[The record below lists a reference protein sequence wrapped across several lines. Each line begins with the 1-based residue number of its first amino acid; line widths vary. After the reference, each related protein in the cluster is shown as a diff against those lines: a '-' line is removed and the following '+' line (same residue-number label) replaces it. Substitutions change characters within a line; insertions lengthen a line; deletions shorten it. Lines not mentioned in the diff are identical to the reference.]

1 MPHSHF
7 DVIVAG
13 LGAMGSAAVYH
24 LARRGQRVLGID
36 RFAPPHTLGSSHGHT
51 RIIREAYFEHPQ
63 YVPMV
68 QRAYAAWED
77 LERISGEHL
86 FERTGGLMA
95 GRADSAVVAGARA
108 SADHHKLPY
117 EVLSAGDIRSRFP
130 VLRVADDTVGLLE
143 PRAGILFP
151 ERCIAVHLG
160 FAAAHG
166 ATLRTNDP
174 VTAWSA
180 DLSGV
185 GVKVETASGASY
197 TAERLVISAGA
208 WANALLPEL
217 SIPLT
222 IERAVVHWFDPAR
235 NHEDF
240 TGRGG
245 LPIFIW
251 EYGPG
256 LMIYGFPARDEGVK
270 VALHHQG
277 ERTADVA
284 RVRREVG
291 EHEIV
296 EMRALLERLMP
307 DLNGRLR
314 TSTVCLYTNTPD
326 EDFVIDAHPAHPQV
340 LIVSPCS
347 GHGFKFSSAIGE
359 IVTDLV
365 VEGESA
371 FDLTPFRLSRLL
383 SPASPASP
391 VSPGA
396 VRR

>member
-1 MPHSHF
+1 LSV
-7 DVIVAG
+7 DGI
-13 LGAMGSAAVYH
+13 
-24 LARRGQRVLGID
+24 RR
-36 RFAPPHTLGSSHGHT
+36 
-51 RIIREAYFEHPQ
+51 
-63 YVPMV
+63 
-68 QRAYAAWED
+68 
-77 LERISGEHL
+77 
-86 FERTGGLMA
+86 
-95 GRADSAVVAGARA
+95 
-108 SADHHKLPY
+108 
-117 EVLSAGDIRSRFP
+117 RFP
-130 VLRVADDTVGLLE
+130 ALRVADDAVGLLE

-151 ERCIAVHLG
+151 ERCIAAHLR

-174 VTAWSA
+174 VVAWKA
-180 DLSGV
+180 DVSGV
-185 GVKVETASGASY
+185 GVKVETASGASF
-197 TAERLVISAGA
+197 TADRLVISAGA

-217 SIPLT
+217 ALPLT
-222 IERAVVHWFDPAR
+222 IERSVVYWFDPAR
-235 NHEDF
+235 NQEDF
-240 TGRGG
+240 TSRGG

-270 VALHHQG
+270 IALHHQG

-284 RVRREVG
+284 RVRREVAKS
-291 EHEIV
+291 EIE
-296 EMRALLERLMP
+296 EMRALLDRLMP

-314 TSTVCLYTNTPD
+314 ESMVCLYTNTPD

-371 FDLTPFRLSRLL
+371 FDLTPFRIGRLL
-383 SPASPASP
+383 
-391 VSPGA
+391 SPGA
-396 VRR
+396 VRG

>member
-1 MPHSHF
+1 MAVVKHF

-77 LERISGEHL
+77 LERVSGERL

-95 GRADSAVVAGARA
+95 GRPDSVVVAGARA
-108 SADHHKLPY
+108 SADRHKLPY
-117 EVLSAGDIRSRFP
+117 EELTADDIRRRFP
-130 VLRVADDTVGLLE
+130 ALRVADDAVGLLE

-174 VTAWSA
+174 IVEWRA
-180 DLSGV
+180 DVSGI
-185 GVKVETASGASY
+185 GVKVETASGGNF
-197 TAERLVISAGA
+197 TADRLVISAGA
-208 WANALLPEL
+208 WAKALLPEL
-217 SIPLT
+217 SLPLT
-222 IERAVVHWFDPAR
+222 IERSVVHWFDPAR
-235 NHEDF
+235 NAEDF
-240 TGRGG
+240 TSRGG

-251 EYGPG
+251 EYAPG
-256 LMIYGFPARDEGVK
+256 LMIYGFPMRDEGVK

-277 ERTADVA
+277 ERMADVA
-284 RVRREVG
+284 RVKREVSAG
-291 EHEIV
+291 EIE
-296 EMRALLERLMP
+296 EMRALLDRLMP
-307 DLNGRLR
+307 DLNGRWR
-314 TSTVCLYTNTPD
+314 ESVVCLYTNTPD
-326 EDFVIDAHPAHPQV
+326 EDFIIDAHPAHKQV

-365 VEGESA
+365 IEGESS
-371 FDLTPFRLSRLL
+371 FDLTPFRIARLL

-391 VSPGA
+391 GA

>member
-1 MPHSHF
+1 MPHSQYF

-24 LARRGQRVLGID
+24 LARHGQRVLGID

-77 LERISGEHL
+77 LERVSGERL

-95 GRADSAVVAGARA
+95 GRPDSAVVAGARA
-108 SADHHKLPY
+108 SADRHKLPY
-117 EVLSAGDIRSRFP
+117 ETLSVGDIRRRFP
-130 VLRVADDTVGLLE
+130 VLNVADDAVGLLE

-151 ERCIAVHLG
+151 ERCVAAHLR

-174 VTAWSA
+174 ITEWHA
-180 DLSGV
+180 DVSGI

-197 TAERLVISAGA
+197 TAGRLVISAGA
-208 WANALLPEL
+208 WASSLLPEL
-217 SIPLT
+217 SLPLT
-222 IERAVVHWFDPAR
+222 IERSVLHWFDPAR

-240 TGRGG
+240 TSRGG

-256 LMIYGFPARDEGVK
+256 LMIYGFPASDEGVK

-277 ERTADVA
+277 EKTSEPA

-291 EHEIV
+291 KDEIE

-307 DLNGRLR
+307 DLNGRWR
-314 TSTVCLYTNTPD
+314 QSSVCLYTNTPD
-326 EDFVIDAHPAHPQV
+326 EDFIIDAHPAHPQV

-359 IVTDLV
+359 IVKDLV

-371 FDLTPFRLSRLL
+371 FDLTPFRISRLL
-383 SPASPASP
+383 
-391 VSPGA
+391 SPGA

>member
-1 MPHSHF
+1 MPHSQHF

-13 LGAMGSAAVYH
+13 LGAMGSAAAYH

-36 RFAPPHTLGSSHGHT
+36 RFSPPHTLGSSHGHT

-77 LERISGEHL
+77 LERVSGERL

-95 GRADSAVVAGARA
+95 GRTDSVVVAGARA
-108 SADHHKLPY
+108 SAERHKLPY
-117 EVLSAGDIRSRFP
+117 ETLSADDIRRRFP
-130 VLRVADDTVGLLE
+130 VLHIADDAVGLLE

-151 ERCIAVHLG
+151 ERCVATHLR

-174 VTAWSA
+174 ITSWSA
-180 DLSGV
+180 DVSGV

-197 TAERLVISAGA
+197 SAGRLVISAGA
-208 WANALLPEL
+208 WASSLLPEL
-217 SIPLT
+217 SLPLT
-222 IERAVVHWFDPAR
+222 IERSVLHWFDPAR

-240 TGRGG
+240 TSRGG

-256 LMIYGFPARDEGVK
+256 LMIYGFPASDEGVK
-270 VALHHQG
+270 IALHHQG
-277 ERTADVA
+277 ERTDNVA
-284 RVRREVG
+284 GVKREVEKG
-291 EHEIV
+291 EVE
-296 EMRALLERLMP
+296 EMRALLDRLMP
-307 DLNGRLR
+307 DLNGRWR
-314 TSTVCLYTNTPD
+314 ESKVCLYTNTPD
-326 EDFVIDAHPAHPQV
+326 EDFIIDAHPAHPQV

-359 IVTDLV
+359 IVKDLV
-365 VEGESA
+365 MEGESA
-371 FDLTPFRLSRLL
+371 FDLTPFRISRLL
-383 SPASPASP
+383 
-391 VSPGA
+391 SPGA

>member
-1 MPHSHF
+1 MQHF

-36 RFAPPHTLGSSHGHT
+36 RFAPPHTLGSSHGYT

-77 LERISGEHL
+77 LERVSGERL

-95 GRADSAVVAGARA
+95 GRPDSAVVAGARA
-108 SADHHKLPY
+108 SADRHKLPY
-117 EVLSAGDIRSRFP
+117 EVLSVDDIRRRFP
-130 VLRVADDTVGLLE
+130 ALRVADDAVGLLE

-151 ERCIAVHLG
+151 ERCITVHLR

-174 VTAWSA
+174 VTAWKA
-180 DLSGV
+180 DVSGV

-197 TAERLVISAGA
+197 TANRLVISAGA
-208 WANALLPEL
+208 WASALLPDL
-217 SIPLT
+217 SLPLM
-222 IERAVVHWFDPAR
+222 IERSVVHWFDPAR
-235 NHEDF
+235 NDEDF
-240 TGRGG
+240 TSRGG

-270 VALHHQG
+270 IALHHQG
-277 ERTADVA
+277 EKTADVA
-284 RVRREVG
+284 SVRRDVSEGEVA
-291 EHEIV
+291 
-296 EMRALLERLMP
+296 EMRALLDRLIP
-307 DLNGRLR
+307 DLNGRWR
-314 TSTVCLYTNTPD
+314 ESIVCLYTNTPD
-326 EDFVIDAHPAHPQV
+326 EDFIIDAHPTHPQV

-359 IVTDLV
+359 IVTDMV
-365 VEGESA
+365 TDGESA
-371 FDLTPFRLSRLL
+371 LDLTPFRLARF
-383 SPASPASP
+383 ASNLEPL
-391 VSPGA
+391 PGA

>member
-1 MPHSHF
+1 MPHSQHF

-77 LERISGEHL
+77 LERVSGERL

-95 GRADSAVVAGARA
+95 GRPDSAVVAGARA
-108 SADHHKLPY
+108 SADRHKLPY
-117 EVLSAGDIRSRFP
+117 ETLSVGDLRGRFP
-130 VLRVADDTVGLLE
+130 VLNVADDAVGLLE

-151 ERCIAVHLG
+151 ERCVATHLR

-166 ATLRTNDP
+166 ATLRTNDRI
-174 VTAWSA
+174 TAWSA
-180 DLSGV
+180 DVSGV
-185 GVKVETASGASY
+185 GVKVETASGAGY
-197 TAERLVISAGA
+197 TAGRLVISAGA
-208 WANALLPEL
+208 WASSLLPEL
-217 SIPLT
+217 SLPLT
-222 IERAVVHWFDPAR
+222 IERSVLHWFDPGR

-240 TGRGG
+240 TSRGG

-256 LMIYGFPARDEGVK
+256 LMIYGFPASDEGVK

-277 ERTADVA
+277 EKASDPA
-284 RVRREVG
+284 QVRREVT
-291 EHEIV
+291 EDEVV
-296 EMRALLERLMP
+296 EMRELLERLIP
-307 DLNGRLR
+307 DLSVGRWR
-314 TSTVCLYTNTPD
+314 KSAVCFYTNTPD
-326 EDFVIDAHPAHPQV
+326 EDFIIDAHPAHPQV

-359 IVTDLV
+359 IVKDLV
-365 VEGESA
+365 VEGEST
-371 FDLTPFRLSRLL
+371 FDLSPFRISRLL
-383 SPASPASP
+383 
-391 VSPGA
+391 SPGA

>member
-1 MPHSHF
+1 MPHSQHF

-13 LGAMGSAAVYH
+13 LGAMGSAAAYH

-36 RFAPPHTLGSSHGHT
+36 RFSPPHTLGSSHGHT

-77 LERISGEHL
+77 LERVSGERL

-95 GRADSAVVAGARA
+95 GRPDSVVVAGARA
-108 SADHHKLPY
+108 SAERHKLPY
-117 EVLSAGDIRSRFP
+117 ETLSADDIRRRFP
-130 VLRVADDTVGLLE
+130 VLHIADDAVGLLE

-151 ERCIAVHLG
+151 ERCVATHLR

-174 VTAWSA
+174 ITSWSA
-180 DLSGV
+180 DVSGV

-197 TAERLVISAGA
+197 SAGRLVISAGA
-208 WANALLPEL
+208 WASSLLPEL
-217 SIPLT
+217 SLPLT
-222 IERAVVHWFDPAR
+222 IERSVLHWFDPAR

-240 TGRGG
+240 TSRGG

-256 LMIYGFPARDEGVK
+256 LMIYGFPASDEGVK
-270 VALHHQG
+270 IALHHQG
-277 ERTADVA
+277 ERTDNVA
-284 RVRREVG
+284 GVKREVEKG
-291 EHEIV
+291 EVE
-296 EMRALLERLMP
+296 EMRALLDRLMP
-307 DLNGRLR
+307 DLNGRWR
-314 TSTVCLYTNTPD
+314 ESKVCLYTNTPD
-326 EDFVIDAHPAHPQV
+326 EDFIIDAHPAHPQV

-359 IVTDLV
+359 IVKDLV
-365 VEGESA
+365 MEGESA
-371 FDLTPFRLSRLL
+371 FDLTPFRISRLL
-383 SPASPASP
+383 
-391 VSPGA
+391 SPGA

>member
-1 MPHSHF
+1 MPQHF
-7 DVIVAG
+7 DVIVIG
-13 LGAMGSAAVYH
+13 LGAMGSAAAYH

-36 RFAPPHTLGSSHGHT
+36 RFVPPHTLGSSHGHT

-68 QRAYAAWED
+68 QRAYAAWEA
-77 LERISGEHL
+77 LERVSGEQL

-95 GRADSAVVAGARA
+95 GRPDSAVVAGARA
-108 SADHHKLPY
+108 SAERHKLPY
-117 EVLSAGDIRSRFP
+117 EELSVADIRRRFP
-130 VLRVADDTVGLLE
+130 ALRVADDAVGLLE

-151 ERCIAVHLG
+151 ERCVGVHLR

-166 ATLRTNDP
+166 ATLRTNDA
-174 VTAWSA
+174 VTSWTA
-180 DLSGV
+180 DVSGV
-185 GVKVETASGASY
+185 GVKVETASGGSY
-197 TAERLVISAGA
+197 SAGRLVISAGA
-208 WANALLPEL
+208 WAGALLPEL

-235 NHEDF
+235 NHDDF
-240 TGRGG
+240 TSRGG

-277 ERTADVA
+277 EKTADVT

-291 EHEIV
+291 DGEV
-296 EMRALLERLMP
+296 AEMRVLLDRLIP
-307 DLNGRLR
+307 DLNGRWR
-314 TSTVCLYTNTPD
+314 ASSVCLYTNTPD
-326 EDFVIDAHPAHPQV
+326 EDFIIDAHPAHPQV

-359 IVTDLV
+359 VVSDLV
-365 VEGESA
+365 KEGESA
-371 FDLTPFRLSRLL
+371 LDLTPFSLARFGL
-383 SPASPASP
+383 P

-396 VRR
+396 VHR

>member
-1 MPHSHF
+1 MRQHF

-77 LERISGEHL
+77 LERVSGEHL

-95 GRADSAVVAGARA
+95 GRADSAVVSGARA
-108 SADHHKLPY
+108 SADRHKLPY
-117 EVLSAGDIRSRFP
+117 EELSAADIRRRFP
-130 VLRVADDTVGLLE
+130 ALRVADDAVGLLE

-151 ERCIAVHLG
+151 ERCIGVHLR

-180 DLSGV
+180 DVSGV
-185 GVKVETASGASY
+185 GVKVDTASGGSY
-197 TAERLVISAGA
+197 TADRFVISAGA
-208 WANALLPEL
+208 WAHALLPEL
-217 SIPLT
+217 SLPLT
-222 IERAVVHWFDPAR
+222 IERSVVHWFDPAR

-284 RVRREVG
+284 SVRREVG
-291 EHEIV
+291 ENEIV

-307 DLNGRLR
+307 DLNGPWR

-371 FDLTPFRLSRLL
+371 FDLTPFRLARLIT
-383 SPASPASP
+383 PASPASP
-391 VSPGA
+391 GA

>member
-1 MPHSHF
+1 
-7 DVIVAG
+7 
-13 LGAMGSAAVYH
+13 MGSAAVYH

-36 RFAPPHTLGSSHGHT
+36 RFAPPHSLGSSHGHT

-77 LERISGEHL
+77 LERVSGERL

-95 GRADSAVVAGARA
+95 GRPDSVVVAGARV
-108 SADHHKLPY
+108 SADRHKLPY
-117 EVLSAGDIRSRFP
+117 EELSVGDLRRRFP
-130 VLRVADDTVGLLE
+130 ALRVADDAVGLLE

-151 ERCIAVHLG
+151 ERCIAVHLRL
-160 FAAAHG
+160 AAAHG

-174 VTAWSA
+174 VAAWNA
-180 DLSGV
+180 DVSGV
-185 GVKVETASGASY
+185 GVKVETANGASF
-197 TAERLVISAGA
+197 TAGRLVISAGA
-208 WANALLPEL
+208 WANGLLPEL
-217 SIPLT
+217 SLPLT
-222 IERAVVHWFDPAR
+222 IERSVVHWFDAAR

-240 TGRGG
+240 TSRGG

-270 VALHHQG
+270 IALHHQG
-277 ERTADVA
+277 EKTAAVA
-284 RVRREVG
+284 SVRREVG
-291 EHEIV
+291 TSEIE
-296 EMRALLERLMP
+296 EMRALLDRLIP
-307 DLNGRLR
+307 DLNGTWRE
-314 TSTVCLYTNTPD
+314 SMVCLYTNTPD
-326 EDFVIDAHPAHPQV
+326 EDFIIDAHPAHPQV

-371 FDLTPFRLSRLL
+371 FDLTPFRLARLI
-383 SPASPASP
+383 SPA
-391 VSPGA
+391 SPGA